1 MTAASKTLRRVG
13 EILAMLAFAGCV
25 TPPVAAKEEPLLEVG
40 LGIGAVAFEDYR
52 GSDTTHAYPLP
63 IPYFLYNGK
72 FLKADREGIRG
83 QLFDQDWVELNLSG
97 NATTPVRNDR
107 ARSGMPDLR
116 STLELGPSLDFH
128 LLRSADAKIKFDLRL
143 PLRAAVTVEASPRYI
158 GWTFTPRFA
167 VDIADPLGAAGWN
180 LGVLAGPLFAAHRYD
195 QYLYSVAPQYATASR
210 PEYQASGGYA
220 GTQAITAVSKRFPRF
235 WVGAYARYD
244 TLSGAS
250 FAASPLV
257 KRDSY
262 WSAGF
267 GISWM
272 IHRSTEMVEVPD

>member
-1 MTAASKTLRRVG
+1 MTAASKNLRRVG

-180 LGVLAGPLFAAHRYD
+180 PGIPGKRGLRGHASHHRRVEAIPPFLGRGLRALRYPLGSLLRREPAC
-195 QYLYSVAPQYATASR
+195 
-210 PEYQASGGYA
+210 QAR
-220 GTQAITAVSKRFPRF
+220 QLL
-235 WVGAYARYD
+235 VGRVWD
-244 TLSGAS
+244 FLDD
-250 FAASPLV
+250 SP
-257 KRDSY
+257 
-262 WSAGF
+262 F
-267 GISWM
+267 
-272 IHRSTEMVEVPD
+272 H